1 MKYTVA
7 TIRSAGLQARWTRT
21 RAGAPIIAARFSA
34 GTTWFVI
41 GKQMWDAMKA
51 EGIKEAFDRF
61 TLLGD
66 IFSVPA

>member
-1 MKYTVA
+1 MKYTVS

-21 RAGAPIIAARFSA
+21 RVGAPIIAARA
-34 GTTWFVI
+34 GQGTWFVI
-41 GKQMWDAMKA
+41 GRDMWDAMKS
-51 EGIKEAFDRF
+51 EGVKEAFDRF